1 MNSLNH
7 NFLNLMAST
16 LLLASCGGGGSSINN
31 SLEISYNY
39 TTGNPSSLDQ
49 ANSNILL
56 GSERSLPYDGPS
68 GNTFSSLSQAHNTLN
83 NGLFYPVATRDTLAN
98 NIWSSGWTGKGVK
111 VGILDSFNSNG
122 RIDSHGDWVSL
133 VLNSISPEA
142 NTILSNLPSGNLSTT
157 LQNANS
163 AFDYYN
169 TNEYFIVNN
178 SWGFEKPL
186 KNSFGSYTGTNN
198 PNWDDIISDAVTSKI
213 MSINQ
218 KSEPIYNEKML
229 FVFAAGNGAQYC
241 GSVYITECDYFATV
255 YNKVRNQGY
264 EIGEDTIFVGALSDE
279 SSTIANYSYQ
289 AGNMLNDF
297 IVAHDDV
304 LFSGDASGTSFS
316 SPRVSGAAAL
326 VRQKFP
332 NLTGIQLKQVLLQTA
347 TDLGTS
353 GPDNIY
359 GYGKLNLENAMSPQ
373 GRVIAK

>member
-7 NFLNLMAST
+7 NFLNLMASA

-31 SLEISYNY
+31 SLEISYDY

-56 GSERSLPYDGPS
+56 GFERSLPYDGPS

-98 NIWSSGWTGKGVK
+98 NVWSSGWTGKGIK

-157 LQNANS
+157 LQNANN

-213 MSINQ
+213 TSINQ

-332 NLTGIQLKQVLLQTA
+332 NLTGNQLKQVLLQTA

>member
-7 NFLNLMAST
+7 NFLNLMASA

-31 SLEISYNY
+31 SLEISYDY

-98 NIWSSGWTGKGVK
+98 NVWSSGWTGKGIK

-213 MSINQ
+213 TSINQ

>member
-1 MNSLNH
+1 MSSLNH
-7 NFLNLMAST
+7 KFLVLMAFT

-31 SLEISYNY
+31 SLEISYDY

-98 NIWSSGWTGKGVK
+98 NVWSSGWTGKGIK

-213 MSINQ
+213 TSINQ

>member
-31 SLEISYNY
+31 SLEISYDY

-98 NIWSSGWTGKGVK
+98 NVWSSGWTGKGVK

-198 PNWDDIISDAVTSKI
+198 PNWDNIISDAVTSKI
-213 MSINQ
+213 TSINQ

>member
-1 MNSLNH
+1 MYSLNH

-31 SLEISYNY
+31 SLEISYDY

-98 NIWSSGWTGKGVK
+98 NVWSSGWTGKGIK

-213 MSINQ
+213 TSINQ

>member
-1 MNSLNH
+1 MSSLNPK
-7 NFLNLMAST
+7 FLSLMAFT
-16 LLLASCGGGGSSINN
+16 LLLTSCGGGGSSIKN
-31 SLEISYNY
+31 SLEISYDY
-39 TTGNPSSLDQ
+39 TTGNPSSLEL

-56 GSERSLPYDGPS
+56 GSERNLPYDGPS
-68 GNTFSSLSQAHNTLN
+68 GNTFSSLSQAHSTLN
-83 NGLFYPVATRDTLAN
+83 NGLSYPIATRDTLAN
-98 NIWSSGWTGKGVK
+98 NVWSSGWTGKGIK

-169 TNEYFIVNN
+169 TNEYYIVNN

-241 GSVYITECDYFATV
+241 GSAYVTECDYFATV
-255 YNKVRNQGY
+255 YNRVRNQGY
-264 EIGEDTIFVGALSDE
+264 VIGEDTIFVGALSDQ

-316 SPRVSGAAAL
+316 APRVSGAAAL

-332 NLTGIQLKQVLLQTA
+332 NLTGIQIKQVLLQTA
-347 TDLGTS
+347 TDLGAS

>member
-7 NFLNLMAST
+7 NFLNLMASA

-31 SLEISYNY
+31 SLEISYDY

-98 NIWSSGWTGKGVK
+98 NVWSSGWTGKGIK

-169 TNEYFIVNN
+169 TNEYYIVNN

-213 MSINQ
+213 TSINQ

>member
-7 NFLNLMAST
+7 IFLKLMVST

-31 SLEISYNY
+31 SLEISYDY

-56 GSERSLPYDGPS
+56 GFERSLPYDGPS

-98 NIWSSGWTGKGVK
+98 NVWSSGWTGKGIK

-142 NTILSNLPSGNLSTT
+142 NTILSNLPSGNLSNT

-198 PNWDDIISDAVTSKI
+198 SNWDDIISDAVTSKI
-213 MSINQ
+213 TSINQ

>member
-31 SLEISYNY
+31 SLEISYDY

-98 NIWSSGWTGKGVK
+98 NVWSSGWTGKGIK

-213 MSINQ
+213 TSINQ

-241 GSVYITECDYFATV
+241 GSVYVTECDYFATV

-264 EIGEDTIFVGALSDE
+264 VIGKDTIFVGALSDE

-316 SPRVSGAAAL
+316 APRVSGAAAL

>member
-31 SLEISYNY
+31 SLEISYDY

-98 NIWSSGWTGKGVK
+98 NVWSSGWTGKGIK

-142 NTILSNLPSGNLSTT
+142 NTILSNLPSGNLSNT

-213 MSINQ
+213 TSINQ

>member
-1 MNSLNH
+1 MSSLNH
-7 NFLNLMAST
+7 KFLSLMAFT

-31 SLEISYNY
+31 SLEISYDY
-39 TTGNPSSLDQ
+39 TTGNPSSLEQ

-56 GSERSLPYDGPS
+56 GSERNLPYDGPS
-68 GNTFSSLSQAHNTLN
+68 GNTFSSLSQAHSTLN
-83 NGLFYPVATRDTLAN
+83 NGLSYPIATRDTLAN
-98 NIWSSGWTGKGVK
+98 NVWSSGWTGKGIK

-169 TNEYFIVNN
+169 TNEYYIVNN

-229 FVFAAGNGAQYC
+229 FVFAAGNGAKYC
-241 GSVYITECDYFATV
+241 GSTYVTECDYFATV
-255 YNKVRNQGY
+255 YNRVRNQGY
-264 EIGEDTIFVGALSDE
+264 VIGEDTIFVGALSDE

-316 SPRVSGAAAL
+316 APRVSGAAAL

-332 NLTGIQLKQVLLQTA
+332 NLTGIQIKQVLLQTA
-347 TDLGTS
+347 TDLGAS

>member
-7 NFLNLMAST
+7 NFLNLMVST

-31 SLEISYNY
+31 SLEISYDY

-98 NIWSSGWTGKGVK
+98 NVWSSGWTGKGVK

-213 MSINQ
+213 TSINQ

>member
-7 NFLNLMAST
+7 NFLNLMVST

-31 SLEISYNY
+31 SLEISYDY

-56 GSERSLPYDGPS
+56 GFERSLPYDGPS

-98 NIWSSGWTGKGVK
+98 NVWSSGWTGKGIK

-213 MSINQ
+213 TSINQ

-279 SSTIANYSYQ
+279 SITIANYSYQ

>member
-7 NFLNLMAST
+7 IFLNLMAST

-31 SLEISYNY
+31 SLEISYDY

-56 GSERSLPYDGPS
+56 GFERSLPYDGPS

-98 NIWSSGWTGKGVK
+98 NVWSSGWTGKGIK

-213 MSINQ
+213 TSINQ

>member
-7 NFLNLMAST
+7 IFLNLMVST
-16 LLLASCGGGGSSINN
+16 ILLASCGGGGSSINH
-31 SLEISYNY
+31 SLEISYDY

-56 GSERSLPYDGPS
+56 GFERSLPYDGPS

-98 NIWSSGWTGKGVK
+98 NVWSSGWTGKGVK

-213 MSINQ
+213 TSINQ

>member
-7 NFLNLMAST
+7 IFLNLMAST

-31 SLEISYNY
+31 SLEISYDY

-56 GSERSLPYDGPS
+56 GFERSLPYDGPS

-98 NIWSSGWTGKGVK
+98 NVWSSGWTGKGVK

-213 MSINQ
+213 TSINQ

>member
-7 NFLNLMAST
+7 NFLNLMASA

-31 SLEISYNY
+31 SLEISYDY

-56 GSERSLPYDGPS
+56 GFERSLPYDGPS

-98 NIWSSGWTGKGVK
+98 NVWSSGWTGKGIK

-198 PNWDDIISDAVTSKI
+198 SNWDDIISDAVTSKI
-213 MSINQ
+213 SSINQ

-241 GSVYITECDYFATV
+241 GSVYVTECDYFATV

>member
-1 MNSLNH
+1 MSSLNH
-7 NFLNLMAST
+7 KFLRLIVLGLLMASC
-16 LLLASCGGGGSSINN
+16 SGKGSSINN
-31 SLEISYNY
+31 SLEISYDY
-39 TTGNPSSLDQ
+39 TTGNPSSLEQ
-49 ANSNILL
+49 ANANILL
-56 GSERSLPYDGPS
+56 GSKRNLPYDGPS
-68 GNTFSSLSQAHNTLN
+68 GNTFFSLSQAHSTLN
-83 NGLFYPVATRDTLAN
+83 NGLFYPVATRDTFAN
-98 NIWSSGWTGKGVK
+98 KVWSSGWTGKGVK

-142 NTILSNLPSGNLSTT
+142 NTIFSNFQSGNLSIA
-157 LQNANS
+157 LQNSYS

-169 TNEYFIVNN
+169 TNEYFIVNK

-186 KNSFGSYTGTNN
+186 KNSFGNYTGTNN
-198 PNWDDIISDAVTSKI
+198 PNWDNIISNAVTNKI
-213 MSINQ
+213 KSINQ

-241 GSVYITECDYFATV
+241 GSVYVTECDYFATV
-255 YNKVRNQGY
+255 YSKVRNKGHK
-264 EIGEDTIFVGALSDE
+264 IGEDTIFVGALSDE
-279 SSTIANYSYQ
+279 SNIIANYSYQ

-297 IVAHDDV
+297 IVAYDDV

-316 SPRVSGAAAL
+316 APRVSGAAAL

-347 TDLGTS
+347 TDLGTI

-359 GYGKLNLENAMSPQ
+359 GYGKLDLGNAMSPQ
-373 GRVIAK
+373 GKIIAK

>member
-7 NFLNLMAST
+7 NFLNLMVST

-31 SLEISYNY
+31 SLEISYDY

-111 VGILDSFNSNG
+111 VGILDSFNSNR

-213 MSINQ
+213 TSINQ

>member
-7 NFLNLMAST
+7 NFLNLMVST

-31 SLEISYNY
+31 SLEISYDY

-98 NIWSSGWTGKGVK
+98 NVWSSGWTGKGIK

-213 MSINQ
+213 TSINQ

>member
-7 NFLNLMAST
+7 IFLNLMVST

-31 SLEISYNY
+31 SLEISYDY

-98 NIWSSGWTGKGVK
+98 NVWSSGWTGKGIK

-213 MSINQ
+213 TSINQ

>member
-7 NFLNLMAST
+7 IFLNLMAST

-31 SLEISYNY
+31 SLEISYDY

-98 NIWSSGWTGKGVK
+98 NVWSSGWTGKGIK

-169 TNEYFIVNN
+169 TNEYYIVNN

-213 MSINQ
+213 TSINQ